1 MLLLMLTLSL
11 CCQLAAIA
19 STAPPAR
26 CTRQEAT
33 DFQAPGSKCPSK
45 PCADLGG
52 DGSSGHGFGAAD
64 AQACCQLCAD
74 YKGTEVCKYAV
85 YQPGANKNLNCFL
98 KSAPADAIT
107 GGAGNLGME
116 LLPPSS
122 GWGTTLLVV
131 LLLVGAGYVGG
142 GVMFG
147 MRMSGKS
154 GLMAHPHFGKWVEL
168 YGLVVDG
175 GLVIRSA
182 SGHSGS
188 TKRQSARDPEGGY
201 RFITETEPL
210 QPAQRDRKKSSAA
223 KEKKQ
228 KAATKSGDKRNKK
241 KRVEQSRASSATAA
255 EAAQP
260 SVETP
265 SRSKVSAAGD
275 GGRWVHVPN

>member
-1 MLLLMLTLSL
+1 MLMRLPTLTLSL
-11 CCQLAAIA
+11 CCQLAGIA
-19 STAPPAR
+19 TSTAPAR

-74 YKGTEVCKYAV
+74 YKGTEVCEYAV
-85 YQPGANKNLNCFL
+85 YQAGATNKNLNCFL
-98 KSAPADAIT
+98 KSAPADAIV
-107 GGAGNLGME
+107 GGAGNLGMQ
-116 LLPPSS
+116 LLPPSN
-122 GWGTTLLVV
+122 GWGTTLLVM
-131 LLLVGAGYVGG
+131 LLLFGAGYVGA

-147 MRMSGKS
+147 VRTSGKS
-154 GLMAHPHFGKWVEL
+154 GLVAHPHYGKWVEL

-188 TKRQSARDPEGGY
+188 AKRQSARDPESGY
-201 RFITETEPL
+201 RSITETEPL
-210 QPAQRDRKKSSAA
+210 QPAQRDRKKSCVA

-228 KAATKSGDKRNKK
+228 KAATKCGDKRNKK
-241 KRVEQSRASSATAA
+241 KRVEQSHATAT
-255 EAAQP
+255 EAVQ
-260 SVETP
+260 SSTETP
-265 SRSKVSAAGD
+265 SRSKASAAGD